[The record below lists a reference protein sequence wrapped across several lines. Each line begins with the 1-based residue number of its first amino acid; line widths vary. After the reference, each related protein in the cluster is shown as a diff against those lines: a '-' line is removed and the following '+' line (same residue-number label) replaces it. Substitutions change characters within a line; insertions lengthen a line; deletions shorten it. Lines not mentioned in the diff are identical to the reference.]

1 MAPVSNASNRSLSS
15 SPSTIVPQVNAI
27 NNQQQQLLT
36 RSNGTAGQNYTF
48 ASISPV
54 VTSDKPMHLG
64 YHGDIT
70 DNGSTGKSTTKSD
83 RDHSSS
89 TSKDKTSHDTKL
101 SSSSTSDSSSKDNDS
116 SDIKKAKTASDSDEH
131 KHKNTKEKSSNE
143 KGDSLEGILKEV
155 L

>member
-1 MAPVSNASNRSLSS
+1 LPILVNNSS
-15 SPSTIVPQVNAI
+15 QPDKKPFVFVEVFARRNYV
-27 NNQQQQLLT
+27 T

-101 SSSSTSDSSSKDNDS
+101 SSSSTSDSSSKGNDS
-116 SDIKKAKTASDSDEH
+116 SDIKKTASYSDEH
-131 KHKNTKEKSSNE
+131 KRKKTKEKTSNE

>member
-1 MAPVSNASNRSLSS
+1 MAPVSNASNRLLSL
-15 SPSTIVPQVNAI
+15 SPSTIASQVNAI

-54 VTSDKPMHLG
+54 VTSDKPLIR

-83 RDHSSS
+83 RDRSSS
-89 TSKDKTSHDTKL
+89 TSKDKTSHDTKS

-116 SDIKKAKTASDSDEH
+116 SDIKKTKTASDSDEH
-131 KHKNTKEKSSNE
+131 KHKNTKEKNSNE